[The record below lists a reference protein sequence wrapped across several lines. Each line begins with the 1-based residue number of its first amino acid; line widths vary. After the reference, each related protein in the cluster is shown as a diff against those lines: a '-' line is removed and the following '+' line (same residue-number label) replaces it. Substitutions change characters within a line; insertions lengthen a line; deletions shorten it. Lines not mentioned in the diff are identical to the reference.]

1 MPTADQVELG
11 QVQLELA
18 QEFGIG
24 GDQWTV
30 TEANGAVRGTI
41 TFYVRKVEQRVPD
54 LSGVGF
60 VTDTRWV
67 GVGPLASLAANT
79 SSNGVLRGRRLT
91 SVADPTLKFYVPD
104 RIDTTRG
111 IVAADLEPLT

>member
-1 MPTADQVELG
+1 MSLYQGILGHSQITAGKL
-11 QVQLELA
+11 
-18 QEFGIG
+18 FGIG

-30 TEANGAVRGTI
+30 TEANGAVRGTV

-67 GVGPLASLAANT
+67 GVGPLVSLAANT
-79 SSNGVLRGRRLT
+79 SSNGVMRGRRLT
-91 SVADPTLKFYVPD
+91 SVDNPTLSFYIPD